1 MSKSAHTQ
9 EGTHTWLPKMHLGQ
23 RKRWEVI
30 DERQGAVPRLPG
42 QGGLFKALGK
52 PSGIKVQHHPP
63 PFSQHVE
70 ARGRHYISFSVTLH
84 LRQGLL
90 LNPEL
95 TSWLGWPPVSP
106 GSAFCLF
113 SSGVFSCSQ
122 LLCGY
127 RGPHSGPHSVKAGT
141 LIHPQ
146 PL

>member
-1 MSKSAHTQ
+1 MRDREQYADFQARTVCLKLWGNLLESRSNT
-9 EGTHTWLPKMHLGQ
+9 
-23 RKRWEVI
+23 
-30 DERQGAVPRLPG
+30 
-42 QGGLFKALGK
+42 
-52 PSGIKVQHHPP
+52 PP
-63 PFSQHVE
+63 PVSQHVE

-141 LIHPQ
+141 LTHPQ
-146 PL
+146 PLEKNPRVGEYSSNLASLTWEEN